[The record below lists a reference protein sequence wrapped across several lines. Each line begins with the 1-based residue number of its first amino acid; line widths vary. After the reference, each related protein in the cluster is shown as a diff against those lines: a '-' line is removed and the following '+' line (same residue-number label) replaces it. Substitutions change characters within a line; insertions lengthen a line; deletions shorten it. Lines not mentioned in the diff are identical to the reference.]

1 MISQKDLKDYEFK
14 AIENYFDYIID
25 TEINGNYS
33 QLKELIK
40 KLSQDQKKLLWDYL
54 NDSTFNEC
62 VSVNNVKGYLI

>member
-1 MISQKDLKDYEFK
+1 MISKKTLKDYEFK